1 MKLKDSASPR
11 LNQKWYISKYP
22 RAGGGP
28 TVVNVSPTTV
38 YLCSDIYM
46 DSVGKSLI
54 ANKKEPG
61 IFWV

>member
-1 MKLKDSASPR
+1 MKLKDSASPP

-22 RAGGGP
+22 VLEGRP

-38 YLCSDIYM
+38 YLCSDIYI
-46 DSVGKSLI
+46 DSVGKSLT

-61 IFWV
+61 FFWV